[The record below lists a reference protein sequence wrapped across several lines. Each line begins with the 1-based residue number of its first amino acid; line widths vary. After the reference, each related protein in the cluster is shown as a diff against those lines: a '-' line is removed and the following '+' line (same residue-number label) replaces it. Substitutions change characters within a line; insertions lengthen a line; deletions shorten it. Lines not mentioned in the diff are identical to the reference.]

1 MLVGGPLC
9 DVVVLVVA
17 VVGAAAVAVV
27 CQLVSQYKYLFA
39 LFFLYALKC
48 VVSKKLGQCCD
59 LTLS

>member
-17 VVGAAAVAVV
+17 VVGAAAAAVAVV

-39 LFFLYALKC
+39 LFFVRFK
-48 VVSKKLGQCCD
+48 VRSK
-59 LTLS
+59 